1 MTKGE
6 NMKVK
11 IFSILLLITALFF
24 SSSMAEQKATGK
36 KVNRAD
42 KVMAYYFH
50 GNYRCASCTKIE
62 KYSRDVITKYF
73 DKEIKE
79 GFLTFKTV
87 NTDLS
92 ENKHFLQDYQLY
104 TKSLVLISVKN
115 NKVVKWKN
123 LDKVWRHLNNQND
136 FYKYVQTETRK
147 FLEEA

>member
-1 MTKGE
+1 MRL
-6 NMKVK
+6 K
-11 IFSILLLITALFF
+11 IFSTILLITALSF
-24 SSSMAEQKATGK
+24 SSSMAEQKTTGK
-36 KVNRAD
+36 KFGRAD

-92 ENKHFLQDYQLY
+92 ENKHYLQDYQLY
-104 TKSLVLISVKN
+104 TRSLVLINVKN
-115 NKVVKWKN
+115 NKVVRWKN

-136 FYKYVQTETRK
+136 FYNYVQTETRK